1 MICDLAETYGVFD
14 YRALPLSTVATLV
27 SGLRENSR
35 IHAKKHGLKAG
46 FDTVMIVRALDILE
60 NLRWMFSEDGK
71 NGTNPPR
78 LYLSEYIDERKPT
91 NAGRF
96 ASADEFERY
105 RSQFFR

>member
-14 YRALPLSTVATLV
+14 YRALPLPTVATLV

-46 FDTVMIVRALDILE
+46 FDTVMIVRA
-60 NLRWMFSEDGK
+60 EDGK

-78 LYLSEYIDERKPT
+78 LYLSEYIEERKQT